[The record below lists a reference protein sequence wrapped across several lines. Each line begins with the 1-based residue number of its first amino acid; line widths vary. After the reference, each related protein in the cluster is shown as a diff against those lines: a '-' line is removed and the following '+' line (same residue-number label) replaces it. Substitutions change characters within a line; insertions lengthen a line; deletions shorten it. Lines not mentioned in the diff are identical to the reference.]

1 MRRMRRTAI
10 GLFALLAGV
19 VLAAA
24 LASAWHGAGLL
35 PGLGDFRGIVIAS
48 AAIFFTYLYAIA
60 ALRALLALAPLH
72 AGPSKPGHARSS
84 GTRCTSCPICF
95 YSIRCSIAVLSR
107 FR

>member
-1 MRRMRRTAI
+1 MRRMRWTAI

-35 PGLGDFRGIVIAS
+35 PELGDFRGIAVAG

-60 ALRALLALAPLH
+60 VQRALLALAPLH
-72 AGPSKPGHARSS
+72 AGDIKAGSRQEF
-84 GTRCTSCPICF
+84 RYQCTSWPICF
-95 YSIRCSIAVLSR
+95 CRIRCSIAA
-107 FR
+107 